1 MCEVERAL
9 VRWITELFGLP
20 PSAGGQFVSGAS
32 MANLTALTVAR
43 DQILG
48 EDIARRSKAVA
59 YVSDQA
65 HFCVVKALKIIG
77 FSDRNVR
84 ILPSES
90 ALRMDPTRLQTA
102 IAQDLRNGKVS
113 FLIVG
118 PCGTTRTGS
127 IDPLAELAD
136 IASKHNIW
144 MHVDAA
150 YDGSVAF
157 FQNPPHTG

>member
-1 MCEVERAL
+1 MV
-9 VRWITELFGLP
+9 ELFGLP
-20 PSAGGQFVSGAS
+20 PSAGG
-32 MANLTALTVAR
+32 L
-43 DQILG
+43 LG

-84 ILPSES
+84 ILPSDS
-90 ALRMDPTRLQTA
+90 AFRMDPTRLQTA
-102 IAQDLRNGKVS
+102 IAQDLRNGKVP

-118 PCGTTRTGS
+118 LCGTTRTGS

-136 IASKHNIW
+136 IANKHNIW

-150 YDGSVAF
+150 YGGSVAF